1 MGTVGALE
9 VAWLNEEADNDPRK
23 KQNRRQQSDAAED
36 DDWTREYDVDQEI
49 EDQERRCDSR
59 LGHIDRIGRVLDAV
73 IVVGLWG
80 CALFYYWIW
89 FLGRHPADSSSS
101 SHHDADGRPQHLLH
115 IAVVIATVLLGVL
128 YGARGVGVCGLR
140 IITGMLL
147 TVQVSLFLLLM
158 LNRSFYVQ
166 QHHHRHGILL
176 FHLLCVVSGTAVG
189 SEFVRFVLI
198 VVMQL
203 RRRRSEIDQLQE
215 PLLDGVEWQTRQQEW
230 ASRTEE
236 DPLWW
241 SREEEDDD
249 NDDDDGETV
258 YSRAGR
264 SSAMFKHAGSGA
276 LFMLPSTNHSSTSFR
291 S

>member
-1 MGTVGALE
+1 METVGALE
-9 VAWLNEEADNDPRK
+9 VAWLNEEAVNDSRK
-23 KQNRRQQSDAAED
+23 KQNRRQQSDAED

-49 EDQERRCDSR
+49 EDQERRFDSR
-59 LGHIDRIGRVLDAV
+59 LGQIDRIGRVLDAV
-73 IVVGLWG
+73 IVVALWG

-89 FLGRHPADSSSS
+89 FLRRHPADSSSS
-101 SHHDADGRPQHLLH
+101 HHDAGRPLQLLH
-115 IAVVIATVLLGVL
+115 IAVVISTVLLGVL

-140 IITGMLL
+140 IITGTLL
-147 TVQVSLFLLLM
+147 TVQVGLFLLLM

-166 QHHHRHGILL
+166 QHHHQHGVLL
-176 FHLLCVVSGTAVG
+176 FHSLCVVSGTAIG
-189 SEFVRFVLI
+189 SEFVRLVLI
-198 VVMQL
+198 VVMQR

-249 NDDDDGETV
+249 DDDDDDDGETV

-264 SSAMFKHAGSGA
+264 SSAMFKYGGSGA
-276 LFMLPSTNHSSTSFR
+276 LFMIPATNHSSTSFR